1 MTPTPKNPG
10 TCGSADLLDAVYKP
24 SWREKVAPNPGEAF
38 AAEDINDL
46 RPLRGALSRVI
57 DIFLASALSQLSEA
71 GASFFLKKAT
81 GDMTKTCFL
90 FDRSHP
96 LRK

>member
-1 MTPTPKNPG
+1 MTLTRKNP
-10 TCGSADLLDAVYKP
+10 TTRGSADGLNAAYKR

-57 DIFLASALSQLSEA
+57 DIFLASARVSIIGSCRFLLSKESN
-71 GASFFLKKAT
+71 
-81 GDMTKTCFL
+81 
-90 FDRSHP
+90 R
-96 LRK
+96 

>member
-1 MTPTPKNPG
+1 MTLTKNAG
-10 TCGSADLLDAVYKP
+10 TCGSADLLNAAYKR

-81 GDMTKTCFL
+81 ADMTKTCFL